1 MSQSQNGPFVMNTQ
15 EEIFNAID
23 DYQNGRLSPISD
35 ALLRD
40 DARLPKACLMINANS
55 FTTHF

>member
-23 DYQNGRLSPISD
+23 DYQNGGLSPVSD
-35 ALLRD
+35 VLLRD
-40 DARLPKACLMINANS
+40 DA
-55 FTTHF
+55 